1 MTSPIVTIEMYQW
14 WRESNRNVVAVVVVV
29 EGNNRSVAVVVYSFT
44 IYEAVLKVEC
54 RVDVGSMW
62 GRCRVTWGRCGI
74 DVGSMWGRCRVA
86 RRSMYLWME
95 KCIE

>member
-1 MTSPIVTIEMYQW
+1 MAGVVLE
-14 WRESNRNVVAVVVVV
+14 ENNRNV
-29 EGNNRSVAVVVYSFT
+29 VAVVVYSFT
-44 IYEAVLKVEC
+44 IHEAVLKRVEC

-62 GRCRVTWGRCGI
+62 GRCRV
-74 DVGSMWGRCRVA
+74 D